1 MKKNNKRLLS
11 LISTML
17 VLLSLSACKNN
28 NKNEPEVEKPTIVQ
42 EYVVPHLVSDT
53 TDVEEEVRSLNITE
67 DKAYPYDVYKVFRYI
82 NSDGYER
89 INIVITYAN
98 FVTDSEGKIVGYYY
112 TMVDA
117 FDGHYIYT
125 TPVNKNSFMNLED
138 IGDGDVKY
146 IMNYAELS
154 DLKTIAMLKG
164 MDTNY
169 VNSVMPDNLEGQ
181 TLTTS
186 QVARY
191 FVQLVN
197 KNNRIYNDN
206 QAVIILK

>member
-1 MKKNNKRLLS
+1 MKKNKRLLS
-11 LISTML
+11 LMSTML
-17 VLLSLSACKNN
+17 VLLSLSSCKNN
-28 NKNEPEVEKPTIVQ
+28 SKNEPVVEQPTIVQ
-42 EYVVPHLVSDT
+42 EYVVPRLVSDT

-169 VNSVMPDNLEGQ
+169 VNSVMSDGLERQ

-186 QVARY
+186 QVDKY
-191 FVQLVN
+191 YVQLVN

>member
-1 MKKNNKRLLS
+1 MKKNKKLLS
-11 LISTML
+11 LMSTML
-17 VLLSLSACKNN
+17 VLLSLSSCKNN
-28 NKNEPEVEKPTIVQ
+28 SKNEPVVEQPTIVH
-42 EYVVPHLVSDT
+42 EYVVPRLVSDT
-53 TDVEEEVRSLNITE
+53 TDVEEEVNSLNITE
-67 DKAYPYDVYKVFRYI
+67 DKAYPYDVYKVFRYM

-89 INIVITYAN
+89 INIVNTYVN
-98 FVTDSEGKIVGYYY
+98 YVTDSEGKIVGYYY

-154 DLKTIAMLKG
+154 ELKNIAILKG

-169 VNSVMPDNLEGQ
+169 VNSVMPDNLKGQ

-191 FVQLVN
+191 YVQLVN

-206 QAVIILK
+206 QAVIILN